1 MTGKQ
6 PLHLQMRFRLTGLT
20 ALAGL
25 MLFVA
30 PTAVADQVTTT
41 TERSR
46 QLDVN
51 PGETNPCNGST
62 GTVTD
67 DEQDVFHITEFAD
80 GTYRFT
86 GHSTVQVNFD
96 PDDPSQPSYTGHE
109 TFMIAEAITTRTFTT
124 TSRQRVRL
132 RGTDGSFLTISELV
146 HFSISA
152 SGVSVSFERPALV
165 CS

>member
-1 MTGKQ
+1 MTTEQ
-6 PLHLQMRFRLTGLT
+6 PLRPQTRVGLKGLT

-25 MLFVA
+25 VLFVA
-30 PTAVADQVTTT
+30 PAALAGQATTT

-51 PGETNPCNGST
+51 PGVTNPCNGST

-67 DEQDVFHITEFAD
+67 DERDVFHITELDD

-86 GHSTVQVNFD
+86 GHSTVEVTFE

-109 TFMIAEAITTRTFTT
+109 TFMIAEVSTSRTFTT
-124 TSRQRVRL
+124 TSHERVRI

-146 HFSISA
+146 HFSVTA

>member
-1 MTGKQ
+1 MTTKQ
-6 PLHLQMRFRLTGLT
+6 PLLSQIRLWLEGLT
-20 ALAGL
+20 VLAGL
-25 MLFVA
+25 MLA
-30 PTAVADQVTTT
+30 PAPAALAGQATTT

-46 QLDVN
+46 QVDVN

-67 DEQDVFHITEFAD
+67 DEQDVFHITEFDD

-86 GHSTVQVNFD
+86 GHSTVDVTFE

-109 TFMIAEAITTRTFTT
+109 TFMIAEASTSRTFTT
-124 TSRQRVRL
+124 TSRERVRV

-146 HFSISA
+146 HFSVSA